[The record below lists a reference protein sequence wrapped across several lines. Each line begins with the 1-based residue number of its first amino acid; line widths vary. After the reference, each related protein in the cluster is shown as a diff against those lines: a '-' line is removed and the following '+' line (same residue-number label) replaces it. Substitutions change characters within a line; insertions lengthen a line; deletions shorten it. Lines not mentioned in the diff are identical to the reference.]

1 MIVFEYCVILGL
13 NFFSIKKPKLIRSK
27 KRNKTE
33 LYKQKIKPYG
43 IVKTYS

>member
-13 NFFSIKKPKLIRSK
+13 NFFSITKPILTSSK
-27 KRNKTE
+27 KRNNIE

-43 IVKTYS
+43 QMKTYS